1 MVTGIDSLA
10 RLSQRPSSLYDLW
23 KEYENGV
30 GGMKPAKKFTAA
42 ERGQKCVRFKFSLR
56 KVFWDVVVKMTSRG
70 HTADVAIH
78 QIYAA
83 YGEALSVTAI
93 LRLMRTDKARGGHPQ
108 LRC

>member
-1 MVTGIDSLA
+1 
-10 RLSQRPSSLYDLW
+10 
-23 KEYENGV
+23 
-30 GGMKPAKKFTAA
+30 
-42 ERGQKCVRFKFSLR
+42 
-56 KVFWDVVVKMTSRG
+56 MTSRG